1 MNYPVSQSSRWH
13 SILQRS
19 KRQKGLNSIHCSTTL
34 ESEFH
39 QPLSPDVSPNSP
51 ALRNHQDVATQTRL
65 VKTVGNYLILDK
77 IDSNPTSPESYKA
90 VNILTQKKYLCKVS
104 GILDCYLLL
113 IVNNI

>member
-1 MNYPVSQSSRWH
+1 MNDQASQSSRLH
-13 SILQRS
+13 SFLQRS
-19 KRQKGLNSIHCSTTL
+19 KRQKWINSIQCSNTL

-51 ALRNHQDVATQTRL
+51 ALRNHQDVATQTRS

-77 IDSNPTSPESYKA
+77 IDSNLTSPELYKA

-104 GILDCYLLL
+104 GIHDCSSK
-113 IVNNI
+113 